1 MDTIDL
7 FRIFIRVAENGSF
20 IRAAETMNRP
30 ASTISASIRELESR
44 LGARLFHRT
53 TRRVSLTSD
62 GEAFYTRCQAVVQ
75 DVEEAE
81 NLFRQAS
88 DQVTGKIKVDVPARV
103 GRCII
108 IPALPDFFS
117 RYPAIQIELGVTDR
131 SVNLVQEGTDCAI
144 RVGML
149 SDSGMVARMA
159 GYLRVINVA
168 SPGYL
173 SGYGIPLSPPELA
186 KHLVVGYSSPTTG
199 RRERWEWEGDGEIF
213 NTEVNTLLTVNSV
226 EAYIAACM
234 TGMGL
239 IQIPEYDVHEQ
250 LTAGTLLEVM
260 PDFLPRALPVNVL
273 YPHRRHHSR
282 SLQLFIGWL
291 MPLLQEK
298 MQLMS
303 LEGGLLRTSSRESA

>member
-30 ASTISASIRELESR
+30 ASTVSAAIRELESR

-62 GEAFYTRCQAVVQ
+62 GEAFYMRCQAVVQ
-75 DVEEAE
+75 EVEETE
-81 NLFRQAS
+81 NLFRQTS
-88 DQVTGKIKVDVPARV
+88 DQVTGKIRVDVPGRV

-108 IPALPDFFS
+108 IPALLDFFS

-131 SVNLVQEGTDCAI
+131 SINLAEDSTDCAI

-149 SDSGMVARMA
+149 NDSGMVARRA
-159 GYLRVINVA
+159 GNLRIINVG
-168 SPGYL
+168 SPGYI
-173 SGYGIPLSPPELA
+173 SRYGIPLSPQDLT
-186 KHLVVGYSSPTTG
+186 KHLAVGYSSPTTG
-199 RRERWEWEGDGEIF
+199 RRERWEWERDGEIF
-213 NTEVNTLLTVNSV
+213 STEVNTLLTVNSA
-226 EAYIAACM
+226 EAYIEACI

-260 PDFLPRALPVNVL
+260 SDFLPRALPVNVL
-273 YPHRRHHSR
+273 YPHRRHLSR
-282 SLQLFIGWL
+282 PLQLFIGWL

-303 LEGGLLRTSSRESA
+303 LHDCSAQDIRP